1 MDDLDLGATIKGYIP
16 GQKLFRR
23 YTLTR
28 ILGRGGMGIV
38 WLARDEELG
47 RDTALKFLPEVVATD
62 RSALD
67 DLKREV
73 RRAIDLAHPHIVKIH
88 DFVTDGRTAAV
99 SMEYVQGDTL
109 SSLRVDQPDR
119 VFTTAQLT
127 PWVAQ
132 LCSALQYAHG
142 RAQVVHRDLKPA
154 NLMVDTHGELKVLDF
169 GIAASL
175 SESVT
180 RVSKQAGSSGTPV
193 YMSPQQMMGEKP
205 AVTDDLYA
213 LGATLYEL
221 LTGKP
226 PFYSGNILLQVQN
239 KLPPTLTE
247 RRAELGVVG
256 ESIPP
261 EWEATI
267 AACLAKEP
275 KDRPQNASEVLE
287 RLGGGGGRK
296 EAQKA
301 AKTEPLVG
309 PDLRA
314 GRDAGAAQSQ
324 IENLHPP
331 EADKKS
337 KIPGIAAIAFGVV
350 VLALAFWWFGFHET
364 ERLRVEQ
371 ARIETERQQ
380 AESVRLEAERLAE
393 AQRIETARIAAEQ
406 EAERQRIAAE
416 QARLAA
422 ARGGVI
428 VRTNPAG
435 AEVRVGAVALEISP
449 LTLRDQRLGKYP
461 VRVRLEGY
469 EDWDGEVEVKENDFA
484 EMNVVLVRST
494 GTMTLTSEPGGL
506 EAEVVGRVVPN
517 APPPA
522 ARQTV
527 RTPQELKLPTGHYEV
542 TFRRSGWPDQMRTL
556 EVKRNRSVSAAADF
570 VPGSLEL
577 TSTPSGAEVWSGG
590 QAVGTTPYRVAE
602 ALPGRYDYEI
612 KLKGYQM
619 ATAIL
624 TVNARQPARAS
635 VTLKKELHFTI
646 EGLNLEMR
654 HIAPGTFLMGSASGG
669 ASDEQPVTR
678 VTLTKS
684 YWLGAT
690 EVTQAQWQSIIRKN
704 PSNFKGAN
712 LPVEQVE
719 WNDVMEF
726 CRRLTERERAAG
738 RLPEGYVYTLP
749 TEAQWEYACR
759 AGTTGDFAGE
769 LNSMAWYKQNSRSS
783 TMPVGMKQA
792 NAWGLYDMHGNVSEW
807 CLDWYGN
814 YLGGSVTDPTSAA
827 SGGQR
832 VYRGGSW
839 WFDADGCRSARRHK
853 SGLNGSDLGFRL
865 ALAPSR

>member
-226 PFYSGNILLQVQN
+226 PFYAGNIMMQVQN
-239 KLPPTLTE
+239 KLPPSLAD
-247 RRAELGVVG
+247 RRAELGVTG

-275 KDRPQNASEVLE
+275 KDRPQSAGEVLE
-287 RLGGGGGRK
+287 RLEGGDGRK

-301 AKTEPLVG
+301 AKTEPVVG

-324 IENLHPP
+324 IEDLHPP
-331 EADKKS
+331 KADKKS
-337 KIPGIAAIAFGVV
+337 KIPGIAALAAGVV
-350 VLALAFWWFGFHET
+350 LLSPAGWYFGLHAP
-364 ERLRVEQ
+364 ERR
-371 ARIETERQQ
+371 
-380 AESVRLEAERLAE
+380 
-393 AQRIETARIAAEQ
+393 
-406 EAERQRIAAE
+406 
-416 QARLAA
+416 RLAA
-422 ARGGVI
+422 TPLGATARGGLVI
-428 VRTNPAG
+428 RQAWTVPDLN
-435 AEVRVGAVALEISP
+435 
-449 LTLRDQRLGKYP
+449 LTL
-461 VRVRLEGY
+461 
-469 EDWDGEVEVKENDFA
+469 
-484 EMNVVLVRST
+484 
-494 GTMTLTSEPGGL
+494 
-506 EAEVVGRVVPN
+506 
-517 APPPA
+517 
-522 ARQTV
+522 
-527 RTPQELKLPTGHYEV
+527 
-542 TFRRSGWPDQMRTL
+542 
-556 EVKRNRSVSAAADF
+556 
-570 VPGSLEL
+570 
-577 TSTPSGAEVWSGG
+577 
-590 QAVGTTPYRVAE
+590 
-602 ALPGRYDYEI
+602 
-612 KLKGYQM
+612 
-619 ATAIL
+619 
-624 TVNARQPARAS
+624 QP
-635 VTLKKELHFTI
+635 
-646 EGLNLEMR
+646 
-654 HIAPGTFLMGSASGG
+654 IAPG
-669 ASDEQPVTR
+669 P
-678 VTLTKS
+678 
-684 YWLGAT
+684 
-690 EVTQAQWQSIIRKN
+690 
-704 PSNFKGAN
+704 
-712 LPVEQVE
+712 
-719 WNDVMEF
+719 
-726 CRRLTERERAAG
+726 
-738 RLPEGYVYTLP
+738 
-749 TEAQWEYACR
+749 
-759 AGTTGDFAGE
+759 
-769 LNSMAWYKQNSRSS
+769 
-783 TMPVGMKQA
+783 
-792 NAWGLYDMHGNVSEW
+792 LYD
-807 CLDWYGN
+807 
-814 YLGGSVTDPTSAA
+814 
-827 SGGQR
+827 GQR
-832 VYRGGSW
+832 EW
-839 WFDADGCRSARRHK
+839 W
-853 SGLNGSDLGFRL
+853 
-865 ALAPSR
+865 